1 MRTRR
6 ALSLCSVL
14 AALPASASAATY
26 YVATD
31 GDDGNSGDMAEPW
44 QTLQHAADSVTA
56 GDTVIVTPGAYAGFH
71 LEESGADGMPI
82 TFSAEAGVEITSENS
97 DTPDGIN
104 LEGAS
109 FIVLEGFT
117 VNGMERA
124 GLRTVTAEHVTLR
137 NNQGN
142 GNGRWGILTGFVDDL
157 LIENNRM
164 SGSIEEH
171 GIYVSN
177 SGDRPVIRYNVLFGN
192 AANGLHMNGDAEQG
206 GDGII
211 SDALVEGN
219 VIYSNGMLGGSGIN
233 CDGVQDSLIVNNL
246 IYDAHAS
253 GISLYQIDGG
263 GPASNNRVI
272 NNTVV
277 IANDGRWALNIMDDS
292 SGTTVYNNVFLSLHP
307 SRGAIDLCGAG
318 CLAGFTSDY
327 NVVVDVFTP
336 DDNDFISL
344 AEWQTAT
351 GQDMNS
357 IVADSAAVFVDAAG
371 GDYHLSDTSPAVDS
385 GTSTEAPASDL
396 EGNARPFGAAVDIG
410 AYEACGSDC
419 VPGEG
424 GAGGTPDSGGTSGNG
439 GSGGSGGTAGGN
451 SSGGTMTSGGSGG
464 ASSGSGGASAGG
476 SPASGGATSGTGGSA
491 ASTANGGRGGT
502 SGQTSTGGASS
513 GGAPAGAATSDEDGG
528 CGCRV
533 AGGSRSPSGAL
544 FLGLL
549 LVLGAR
555 RRSRLH

>member
-1 MRTRR
+1 MRPHR
-6 ALSLCSVL
+6 ALSVFSVL
-14 AALPASASAATY
+14 ACLPASASAATY

-31 GDDGNSGDMAEPW
+31 GDDGATGDMNAPW
-44 QTLQHAADSVTA
+44 QTLQHAADSVAA
-56 GDTVIVTPGAYAGFH
+56 GDTVVITPGAYAGFH
-71 LEESGADGMPI
+71 LEQSGADGMPI
-82 TFSAEAGVEITSENS
+82 TFSAQSGAEITSENS
-97 DTPDGIN
+97 QTPDGIN

-109 FIVLEGFT
+109 WIILEGFT

-124 GLRTVTAEHVTLR
+124 GLRTVTADHVTLR

-157 LIENNRM
+157 LIEDNRM

-177 SGDRPVIRYNVLFGN
+177 SGDRPVIRRNVLFGN

-211 SDALVEGN
+211 SDALVESN

-263 GPASNNRVI
+263 GPASGNHVI

-277 IANDGRWALNIMDDS
+277 IASDGRWALNIMDDS

-318 CLAGFTSDY
+318 CLSGFTSDY

-357 IVADSAAVFVDAAG
+357 IVADSAAVFVDATG

-385 GTSTEAPASDL
+385 GTATEAPTSDL
-396 EGNARPFGAAVDIG
+396 DGNLRPFGAAVDIG
-410 AYEACGSDC
+410 AYEACGTDC

-424 GAGGTPDSGGTSGNG
+424 GAGGTPDTGGTG
-439 GSGGSGGTAGGN
+439 GIGGSGGTAGNAG
-451 SSGGTMTSGGSGG
+451 SATSGGSGG
-464 ASSGSGGASAGG
+464 ASAGSGGASTGG
-476 SPASGGATSGTGGSA
+476 NTSSGGATSGAGGSA
-491 ASTANGGRGGT
+491 AGNANGGRGGT
-502 SGQTSTGGASS
+502 SGQPSTGGASS
-513 GGAPAGAATSDEDGG
+513 GGASSGAGTVDDDGG

-533 AGGSRSPSGAL
+533 AGGSRPSSGAL

-555 RRSRLH
+555 RRSRGVERT

>member
-6 ALSLCSVL
+6 ALSLCSIL
-14 AALPASASAATY
+14 AALPASASAATF

-31 GDDGNSGDMAEPW
+31 GDDGNSGDMGAPW

-56 GDTVIVTPGAYAGFH
+56 GDTVIVRPGAYAGFN

-82 TFSAEAGVEITSENS
+82 TFSAEDGVEITSENPE
-97 DTPDGIN
+97 TPDGIN

-109 FIVLEGFT
+109 WVVLEGFT

-142 GNGRWGILTGFVDDL
+142 ANGSWGILTGFVDDL
-157 LIENNRM
+157 LIEHNRM
-164 SGSIEEH
+164 SGSIDEH

-177 SGDRPVIRYNVLFGN
+177 SGDRPVIRNNVLFGN

-211 SDALVEGN
+211 SNALVEGN
-219 VIYSNGMLGGSGIN
+219 VLYSNGMSGGSGIN

-263 GPASNNRVI
+263 GPASNNRII

-277 IANDGRWALNIMDDS
+277 IADDGRWALNIQNDS

-307 SRGAIDLCGAG
+307 SRGAIDLCGPG
-318 CLAGFTSDY
+318 CLSGFTSDY

-336 DDNDFISL
+336 DDSDFISL
-344 AEWQTAT
+344 TEWQTAT

-357 IVADSAAVFVDAAG
+357 IVADSDAVFVDAAG
-371 GDYHLSDTSPAVDS
+371 GDYHLSDTSPALDS

-396 EGNARPFGAAVDIG
+396 DGNQRPFGDAVDIG
-410 AYEACGSDC
+410 AYEACGTDC

-424 GAGGTPDSGGTSGNG
+424 GAGGSPDTGGAGGTGGTG
-439 GSGGSGGTAGGN
+439 GSGGSAGNTPAGGT
-451 SSGGTMTSGGSGG
+451 STTGGSGG
-464 ASSGSGGASAGG
+464 ASSGSGGSSAGG
-476 SPASGGATSGTGGSA
+476 TPSSGGATSGAGGSA
-491 ASTANGGRGGT
+491 AGNANGGSGG
-502 SGQTSTGGASS
+502 STGGASS
-513 GGAPAGAATSDEDGG
+513 GGASAGAGTTDDEGG

-533 AGGSRSPSGAL
+533 AGGPQRSPGAL
-544 FLGLL
+544 LLAVMLVFGL
-549 LVLGAR
+549 R
-555 RRSRLH
+555 RRFRTFG